1 MIIKCLSNEIEF
13 DLEKF
18 NLNCWKKDNSEPMY
32 IFTKQFDNEKDLI
45 DNWKGINNSIAVEFQ
60 SQLENI
66 VSIWNLYLIFF
77 IKDSVSIEHKYEIE
91 QDKYSTRKIV
101 KDGFS
106 EDEKKYIEDK
116 LFNLEISNTST
127 QNDKSL
133 EDVLLEKYPK
143 YKELLKDNSNEN

>member
-1 MIIKCLSNEIEF
+1 MIVKCLSKEIEF

-18 NLNCWKKDNSEPMY
+18 NLNCWRKENGEPIY

-45 DNWKGINNSIAVEFQ
+45 DNWKSINNSIAVEFQ

-66 VSIWNLYLIFF
+66 VSIWNLYLMFF

-101 KDGFS
+101 KDDFF

-116 LFNLEISNTST
+116 LFNFDISSSPT

-133 EDVLLEKYPK
+133 EEFLLEKHPN
-143 YKELLKDNSNEN
+143 YKELLKGN